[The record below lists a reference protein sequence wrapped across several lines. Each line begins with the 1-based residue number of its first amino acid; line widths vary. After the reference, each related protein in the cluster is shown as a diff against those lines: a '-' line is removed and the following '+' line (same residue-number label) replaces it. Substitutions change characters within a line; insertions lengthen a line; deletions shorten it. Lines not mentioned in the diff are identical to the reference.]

1 MSVPAASG
9 QRLTVGDPE
18 PSLSIGRVSVDTS
31 RTYVQRIVGDATLL
45 QGSSSVRVDAAVPVF
60 VQAYYGGLSRL
71 STAVFPVS
79 GTESVESTPSSHS
92 SRETLALS
100 MGNEAGVSSV
110 QIAPDGPVAMPDHYA
125 VASDASLSVAAP
137 GFLSNDID
145 LDGEALTAVA
155 ILDNVDNGTLS
166 AFPSGSFQYT
176 PNAGFTGTDAF
187 EYQMRDE
194 SGNMATAVVTIEVV
208 LDYIP
213 VVVDIKPGSD
223 PNAVNCTVE
232 NDVIAV
238 AILSTEAFDATTVD
252 HETVTLAGATEV
264 HRNKKD
270 GTARRHEKDVD
281 EDGDIDL
288 IFHFLVVETDLTCES
303 VEATLSGETFDGT
316 AVMGTDAVNMIGGDA
331 AKGEGDPSVP
341 MEFALHG
348 NYPNPFNPSTRFR
361 FDLPE
366 PSGVR
371 LSVFD
376 LVGREVAVAIDR
388 EMAAGRHSVAFDASA
403 LPSGVYLYVVR
414 AGEFAAT
421 GRMVLVR

>member
-1 MSVPAASG
+1 LTAIAILDNVDSGTLAAFPSGSFQYTPNAGFTGTDTFEYEMRDASG
-9 QRLTVGDPE
+9 HTATAVVTIEVVEGNRTPIALNDAYGVAAGTT
-18 PSLSIGRVSVDTS
+18 LSI
-31 RTYVQRIVGDATLL
+31 
-45 QGSSSVRVDAAVPVF
+45 
-60 VQAYYGGLSRL
+60 
-71 STAVFPVS
+71 
-79 GTESVESTPSSHS
+79 
-92 SRETLALS
+92 
-100 MGNEAGVSSV
+100 
-110 QIAPDGPVAMPDHYA
+110 
-125 VASDASLSVAAP
+125 AAP

-145 LDGEALTAVA
+145 LDGEELTAVA